1 MSFLDDL
8 KNVDINNIGA
18 WPMPLKIAGIGIIC
32 LLLLGGGWYFIIQ
45 GELDEHSVA
54 KQKEEELRG
63 IFLAKKE
70 QAINL
75 PAYRQQMEEIHQT
88 FGSLL
93 RQLPNSTEVPELLVD
108 ITQAGLGRGLEFVL
122 FKPERESAKQFYAE
136 LPISIQVNGSYHELA
151 LFISD
156 VSALPRI
163 VTLMP
168 IGLPVRSLNCE
179 IERRARVTIGFWP
192 VIIVMSPTAAS
203 IALAFWRASPSPTL
217 TTIFETLG
225 TSIGLPY
232 SNCLRRAGTTSAR

>member
-8 KNVDINNIGA
+8 KNVDINNLGS
-18 WPMPLKIAGIGIIC
+18 WPVPLKIAGIGIIC

-54 KQKEEELRG
+54 QKKEEELREKFSG
-63 IFLAKKE
+63 LKA

-122 FKPERESAKQFYAE
+122 FKPERETTKQFYAE

-156 VSALPRI
+156 VAALPRI
-163 VTLMP
+163 VTFGNINITPASGNRLNMSAQAFTYRYIDDRSAP
-168 IGLPVRSLNCE
+168 APVAKP
-179 IERRARVTIGFWP
+179 ARKQVGP
-192 VIIVMSPTAAS
+192 
-203 IALAFWRASPSPTL
+203 
-217 TTIFETLG
+217 
-225 TSIGLPY
+225 
-232 SNCLRRAGTTSAR
+232 

>member
-8 KNVDINNIGA
+8 KNVDINNLGS
-18 WPMPLKIAGIGIIC
+18 WPVPLKIAGIGIVC

-45 GELDEHSVA
+45 GELDEHAVA
-54 KQKEEELRG
+54 QKKEEELREKFSG
-63 IFLAKKE
+63 LKG

-122 FKPERESAKQFYAE
+122 FKPERETTKQFYAE

-156 VSALPRI
+156 VAALPRI
-163 VTLMP
+163 VTFGNINITPAAGNRLNMSAQAFTYRYIDDRSAP
-168 IGLPVRSLNCE
+168 APVAKP
-179 IERRARVTIGFWP
+179 ARKQVGP
-192 VIIVMSPTAAS
+192 
-203 IALAFWRASPSPTL
+203 
-217 TTIFETLG
+217 
-225 TSIGLPY
+225 
-232 SNCLRRAGTTSAR
+232 

>member
-8 KNVDINNIGA
+8 KNVDINNLSS
-18 WPMPLKIAGIGIIC
+18 WPVPLKIAGIGIIC

-45 GELDEHSVA
+45 GELDQYEVA
-54 KQKEEELRG
+54 KKQEGDLREKFSG
-63 IFLAKKE
+63 LKA

-122 FKPERESAKQFYAE
+122 FKPERESTKQFYAE
-136 LPISIQVNGSYHELA
+136 LPISIQVTGSYHELA

-156 VSALPRI
+156 VAALPRI
-163 VTLMP
+163 VTFGNINISP
-168 IGLPVRSLNCE
+168 ASGNRLNMSAQAFTYRY
-179 IERRARVTIGFWP
+179 IDDRGAPAPSAKPARKQ
-192 VIIVMSPTAAS
+192 
-203 IALAFWRASPSPTL
+203 
-217 TTIFETLG
+217 
-225 TSIGLPY
+225 
-232 SNCLRRAGTTSAR
+232 AGQ